1 MASQTSSAVDSP
13 AQVLT
18 IRGRTGA
25 VLLMTP
31 IPDEDA
37 PSIAE
42 ALRVGL
48 SGEALSQVRVI
59 HTDDPS
65 VRLLAALRSVCP
77 NLAYLCLDAMRLP
90 MTVEYASSRRRSAAS
105 KMLRKLMVKFM
116 RRSEPIVCEAAFNG
130 TNTEPLTLVESNKR
144 EQIRKGSMLSA
155 TAERV
160 MQEVDANL
168 PWRQRLELIEALAA
182 VARLYPSEMDR
193 KVPGPN
199 RTVREMLFSACSP
212 QRLGWFFNNVKALAA
227 LPSHYME
234 LLPSGTTSNEALHA
248 ELKAWFRQTQEMHKS
263 TLQLKLHIL
272 RLSKLWPHNLALRRP
287 TLRQVDAATLLCRA
301 SALSPWKR
309 AEWISFAAS
318 TEKACLPLAGKRKA
332 EVATV
337 REFVRRKP
345 AFRKPAAS
353 EGFRKKRTPFNRP
366 RESSLRIMG
375 KRPAQKG

>member
-1 MASQTSSAVDSP
+1 MASQTWSAVDSP

-48 SGEALSQVRVI
+48 SGEALSQVQVI

-77 NLAYLCLDAMRLP
+77 NLAYLCLDAMHLP

-116 RRSEPIVCEAAFNG
+116 RRSESIVHEAAFNG

-144 EQIRKGSMLSA
+144 KQIRKGSMLSA

-199 RTVREMLFSACSP
+199 RTVREMLF
-212 QRLGWFFNNVKALAA
+212 
-227 LPSHYME
+227 
-234 LLPSGTTSNEALHA
+234 
-248 ELKAWFRQTQEMHKS
+248 
-263 TLQLKLHIL
+263 
-272 RLSKLWPHNLALRRP
+272 
-287 TLRQVDAATLLCRA
+287 
-301 SALSPWKR
+301 
-309 AEWISFAAS
+309 
-318 TEKACLPLAGKRKA
+318 
-332 EVATV
+332 
-337 REFVRRKP
+337 
-345 AFRKPAAS
+345 
-353 EGFRKKRTPFNRP
+353 
-366 RESSLRIMG
+366 
-375 KRPAQKG
+375 

>member
-1 MASQTSSAVDSP
+1 
-13 AQVLT
+13 
-18 IRGRTGA
+18 
-25 VLLMTP
+25 
-31 IPDEDA
+31 
-37 PSIAE
+37 
-42 ALRVGL
+42 
-48 SGEALSQVRVI
+48 
-59 HTDDPS
+59 
-65 VRLLAALRSVCP
+65 
-77 NLAYLCLDAMRLP
+77 

-105 KMLRKLMVKFM
+105 KMLRKLMVKFT
-116 RRSEPIVCEAAFNG
+116 RRSESIVYEAAFNG

-234 LLPSGTTSNEALHA
+234 LLPSGTTSNAALHA

-263 TLQLKLHIL
+263 TLHASVQAVATQ
-272 RLSKLWPHNLALRRP
+272 SGSA
-287 TLRQVDAATLLCRA
+287 TTDAATLLCRA

-337 REFVRRKP
+337 REFVRLTTFCIQSIMAFKP
-345 AFRKPAAS
+345 RFVFSKKAGTEPVKAETLRTKAQVVLKETWPCLGL
-353 EGFRKKRTPFNRP
+353 GFYGSGAVKVHPLDTGAL
-366 RESSLRIMG
+366 RERAGPLPS
-375 KRPAQKG
+375 